1 MVEITNQP
9 KKYNNKVRYSLVVSI
24 ETPENTVNL
33 YNEITTAIKNRA
45 VVKTEITA
53 ITKKK

>member
-1 MVEITNQP
+1 MG
-9 KKYNNKVRYSLVVSI
+9 RYSLIVSI
-24 ETPENTVNL
+24 ETSESTVDL
-33 YNEITTAIKNRA
+33 YNEITTAIKNRV